1 MNIREAGLLRVC
13 GRCEDIGSG
22 ELAAAWLRVGRVTV
36 GAADVVAPV
45 FTAAEVIVLF
55 LTRVTGQT
63 RLGRF
68 LCRLALEGNDLLR
81 IALFDVR
88 PAWTVTRLAAGHFVF
103 PTRNFGELRV
113 GSV

>member
-13 GRCEDIGSG
+13 GRREDIGSG
-22 ELAAAWLRVGRVTV
+22 ELAAACLRVGRVTV

-63 RLGRF
+63 RLGDLFRRLVF
-68 LCRLALEGNDLLR
+68 ERDDLLGIAFFAVCFAWSMARLATGNL
-81 IALFDVR
+81 
-88 PAWTVTRLAAGHFVF
+88 VF
-103 PTRNFGELRV
+103 PTADLDEFRV
-113 GSV
+113 